1 MRVETGLMVP
11 LGYGKYFRSDA
22 IIGLEPIEDDRGPGR
37 RTFVYVRNQEEPI
50 VASRGEST
58 ILRDMTEMPGE
69 ISRAQDQRQLL
80 LDILDSIEEIDPMMR
95 RIIRDQGQWDLNR
108 LEERIRDVV
117 EE

>member
-1 MRVETGLMVP
+1 MRVEQGLMVP

-22 IIGLEPIEDDRGPGR
+22 IMGLEPIEENRGPGR
-37 RTFVYVRNQEEPI
+37 RTFVYVRGQDEPV

-117 EE
+117 QE